1 MTSQPQPNRILR
13 LRAVLARTGL
23 SRSTLYRQIAAGT
36 FPRQKQ
42 ISTRCIGWYESDIN
56 AWLENPDPNG
66 TGASETPQY

>member
-13 LRAVLARTGL
+13 LRTVLARTGL

-36 FPRQKQ
+36 FPRQIQ
-42 ISTRCIGWYESDIN
+42 ISMRCIGWYESDIN

-66 TGASETPQY
+66 TGTSETPQY